1 MQNVVAAMDLFDH
14 LVSHYLNE
22 NNYSTLQ
29 YTACTLLHGLHTDL
43 DRKGVD
49 NASIVTKL
57 SSVDTTL
64 PESTAQDNESSKS
77 IVVNLIVIA
86 KYTTIMICCLTVP

>member
-1 MQNVVAAMDLFDH
+1 MKITIAHFNIQHV
-14 LVSHYLNE
+14 HY
-22 NNYSTLQ
+22 NN
-29 YTACTLLHGLHTDL
+29 LHGLHTDL

-57 SSVDTTL
+57 SSVDTIL